1 MPGSGENKSDKSRV
15 NMAWHQTV
23 GCDYKKRTKFVVSR

>member
-15 NMAWHQTV
+15 NMAWHQIV
-23 GCDYKKRTKFVVSR
+23 GCDYKKEL